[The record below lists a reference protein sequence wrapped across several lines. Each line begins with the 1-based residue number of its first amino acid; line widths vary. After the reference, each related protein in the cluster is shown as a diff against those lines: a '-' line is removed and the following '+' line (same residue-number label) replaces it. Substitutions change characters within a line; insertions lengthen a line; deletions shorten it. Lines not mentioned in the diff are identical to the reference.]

1 MEIALG
7 KMQMRSSDFWDMSLQ
22 EFYAALNGFA
32 EFHSSGKP
40 PPMSRNELEALM
52 ELHPD

>member
-1 MEIALG
+1 MG
-7 KMQMRSSDFWDMSLQ
+7 KMLIRPEDFWDMSLI

-32 EFHSSGKP
+32 EFHSGGKES
-40 PPMSRNELEALM
+40 PMDRSELETLM